1 MEETDASDEGQST
14 ASTNSPTPEDSE
26 AMVLARQLC
35 DKIQAAGDRPSAE
48 LMASLREE
56 LTQLS
61 LVVQKNARLASMER
75 SRSLSERDILRAE
88 MHGEQ
93 VDREANAAR
102 VAERQR
108 FLFERSVAQS
118 GQATAAEKAMASA
131 AYVEAA
137 LASLCPHVGHVS
149 PGAAQLGEARGIS

>member
-1 MEETDASDEGQST
+1 MEETDASDGDTST
-14 ASTNSPTPEDSE
+14 ASTNSAILENSE

-35 DKIQAAGDRPSAE
+35 DKIHAAGDHPSAQ

-56 LTQLS
+56 LAQLS
-61 LVVQKNARLASMER
+61 LVVQKNERLASVER
-75 SRSLSERDILRAE
+75 VRSLNEIDILRAE

-137 LASLCPHVGHVS
+137 LASLCPHVSHVS
-149 PGAAQLGEARGIS
+149 PGSAQLAEARGIS